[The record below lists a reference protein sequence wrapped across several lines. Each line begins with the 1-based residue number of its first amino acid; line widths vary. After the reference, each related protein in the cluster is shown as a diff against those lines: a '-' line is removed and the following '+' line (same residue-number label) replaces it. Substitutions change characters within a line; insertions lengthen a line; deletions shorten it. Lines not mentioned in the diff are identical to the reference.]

1 MGRRPRD
8 VHVLVP
14 ELWVRSLHGKGGFA
28 HVITFRTLS
37 GGAWATL
44 IKLCEPLEVG
54 AVFPLA

>member
-1 MGRRPRD
+1 M
-8 VHVLVP
+8 
-14 ELWVRSLHGKGGFA
+14 RSLHGKGGFA

-44 IKLCEPLEVG
+44 IKLCDPLEVG